1 MTYTKTNEALA
12 NICTALITGAIALV
26 ILTAPQHQPVQA
38 VEIEQP
44 AQEEVIIRKTWPLR
58 HLEFHH
64 QGTEPVEA

>member
-1 MTYTKTNEALA
+1 MNNIKTNEALA

-26 ILTAPQHQPVQA
+26 ILTGPQHQPVQA
-38 VEIEQP
+38 VEIHEPEQK
-44 AQEEVIIRKTWPLR
+44 EVIIRKTWPLR